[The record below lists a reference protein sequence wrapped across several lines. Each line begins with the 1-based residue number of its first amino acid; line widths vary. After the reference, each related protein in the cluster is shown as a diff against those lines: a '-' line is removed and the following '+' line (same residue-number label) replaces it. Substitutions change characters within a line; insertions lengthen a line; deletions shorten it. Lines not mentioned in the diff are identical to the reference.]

1 MTRKEAEAEARELNK
16 REPQWFCPLIN
27 GLCNKA
33 CVNFMPAFVESR
45 EKRRA
50 SCSTMQKMTTFLWM
64 AFPAPTQC
72 LLGRAEARDRSR
84 DL

>member
-27 GLCNKA
+27 GPCNKA

-45 EKRRA
+45 EKKK
-50 SCSTMQKMTTFLWM
+50 SVMLHD
-64 AFPAPTQC
+64 
-72 LLGRAEARDRSR
+72 ARDDDFFVDGFSCTNAMFIGSR
-84 DL
+84 